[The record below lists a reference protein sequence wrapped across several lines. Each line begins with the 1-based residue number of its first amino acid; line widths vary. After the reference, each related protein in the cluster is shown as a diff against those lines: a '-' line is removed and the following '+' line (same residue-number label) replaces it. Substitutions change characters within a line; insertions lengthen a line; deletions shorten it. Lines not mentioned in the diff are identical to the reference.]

1 MRSDY
6 FVTAS
11 IVQGLLVHEIRQA
24 PSEMQQW
31 KLLSPHTLIWHGA
44 SNDIGW
50 YFTAGELKRIEG
62 SYNQN
67 NNTWKKKTTS
77 IAIRTIAQGSFESK
91 IQERGGKQYV
101 TSIQVHMIYNP
112 FVFFDRTPSSLK
124 LPQIGPSSPKLPS
137 SLKLRRTNRRTDRM
151 NRKIAEAQQEI
162 TLLVALRNG
171 VQYATW

>member
-1 MRSDY
+1 MRSDH

-31 KLLSPHTLIWHGA
+31 KLLSPHALIWHGVD
-44 SNDIGW
+44 NDIGW
-50 YFTAGELKRIEG
+50 YFTASELKRVEG

-77 IAIRTIAQGSFESK
+77 IAVRTIEQGSFESK
-91 IQERGGKQYV
+91 IQERGDKSYV

-112 FVFFDRTPSSLK
+112 FVFFDKTL
-124 LPQIGPSSPKLPS
+124 SPLKLPS
-137 SLKLRRTNRRTDRM
+137 SLKLRRTSRRTGRM

-171 VQYATW
+171 VRYATW

>member
-24 PSEMQQW
+24 PSEIQQW
-31 KLLSPHTLIWHGA
+31 KLLSPNTLIWHG
-44 SNDIGW
+44 SDNDIGW
-50 YFTAGELKRIEG
+50 YFTEGELKRVEG

-67 NNTWKKKTTS
+67 NNTWEKKTTS
-77 IAIRTIAQGSFESK
+77 IAVRTVAQGSFESK
-91 IQERGGKQYV
+91 IQKRGGKQYV

-112 FVFFDRTPSSLK
+112 FVFFDKP
-124 LPQIGPSSPKLPS
+124 PSSPKLPS
-137 SLKLRRTNRRTDRM
+137 SLKLRRTSRRTGRT
-151 NRKIAEAQQEI
+151 NIEIAEAQQEI

-171 VQYATW
+171 VRYATL